1 MPPELAAALPW
12 ILSALAG
19 AFFGWL
25 ITVLALS
32 GRRARLEERIKSE
45 ERRLTELEARHASST
60 SESALYEANGQA
72 LRTQL
77 AELRTRL
84 EEESKAAAE
93 KQALLDRAEL
103 RLQVGR
109 LQAALELQQKS
120 LARSS
125 VEGQRDK
132 DLVIAQLQAQLQ
144 GLKTLKVVAFSSFGV
159 EPSA

>member
-93 KQALLDRAEL
+93 KQALLEARTLKDRASVLVALAEMAIAAGDAAGGAGT
-103 RLQVGR
+103 LQ
-109 LQAALELQQKS
+109 
-120 LARSS
+120 
-125 VEGQRDK
+125 
-132 DLVIAQLQAQLQ
+132 
-144 GLKTLKVVAFSSFGV
+144 
-159 EPSA
+159 